1 MTKLNNSE
9 RNKIADVLT
18 RLAKSKSKKIHKD
31 SVGLLIEQLEVG
43 NCTCDEIYRGILEA
57 SLKTPFI
64 PQAHEVWTEI
74 YNRRNPKEAFVK
86 NKKQIRELAVD
97 TARKLINSYA
107 NRFKNKTT
115 HKEYTKER
123 IRFTNYFGS
132 EGEIAMNFF
141 RESDAY
147 YYLFKSNEPRGVTEK
162 RLRESLADI
171 FEENYRDKLDK
182 AGTHTLE
189 KNNEKN

>member
-107 NRFKNKTT
+107 NRFKNKQ
-115 HKEYTKER
+115 HTKN
-123 IRFTNYFGS
+123 IQ
-132 EGEIAMNFF
+132 
-141 RESDAY
+141 
-147 YYLFKSNEPRGVTEK
+147 
-162 RLRESLADI
+162 
-171 FEENYRDKLDK
+171 
-182 AGTHTLE
+182 
-189 KNNEKN
+189 KNG